1 MLASERMSI
10 RGVHLTDPEAT
21 HRAARALAAHLA
33 PGDAIGLV
41 GDLGAGKTCFVQGL
55 ARGLGVPDSVR
66 VTSPTFTLINEH
78 RGGRLPLFHV
88 DLYRIDRASELDHI
102 GLDDLF
108 RPPAVVAVEWC
119 DRFPVLPADH
129 LRISLVAIGEDRRAL
144 DAEGRGARGVALAEA
159 WAPDLARQTG
169 WSG

>member
-1 MLASERMSI
+1 MPI
-10 RGVHLTDPEAT
+10 RGVRLTSPEAT
-21 HRAARALAAHLA
+21 REAARALARHLA

-55 ARGLGVPDSVR
+55 ASGLGVPDSVR

-78 RGGRLPLFHV
+78 RGGRLALFHV
-88 DLYRIDRASELDHI
+88 DLYRIDRAAELDHI

-108 RPPAVVAVEWC
+108 RAPAVVAVEWC

-129 LRISLVAIGEDRRAL
+129 LRIELRAVAENQRAL
-144 DAEGRGARGVALAEA
+144 DAEGRGARGTALAEA
-159 WAPDLARQTG
+159 WAVELGD
-169 WSG
+169 

>member
-1 MLASERMSI
+1 MSI
-10 RGVHLTDPEAT
+10 RAVRLASPEAT
-21 HRAARALAAHLA
+21 QRAACALASHLA

-88 DLYRIDRASELDHI
+88 DLYRIEREAELAHI

-108 RPPAVVAVEWC
+108 AAPA
-119 DRFPVLPADH
+119 
-129 LRISLVAIGEDRRAL
+129 
-144 DAEGRGARGVALAEA
+144 
-159 WAPDLARQTG
+159 
-169 WSG
+169 

>member
-1 MLASERMSI
+1 MSI
-10 RGVHLTDPEAT
+10 RGVCLTNPEAT
-21 HRAARALAAHLA
+21 QRAARALASHLA

-88 DLYRIDRASELDHI
+88 DLYRIDRAAELDHI

-108 RPPAVVAVEWC
+108 AAPAVVAVEWC

-129 LRISLVAIGEDRRAL
+129 LRIALTAVAENERAL
-144 DAEGRGARGVALAEA
+144 DAVGRGARGQALARA
-159 WAPDLARQTG
+159 WAESLG
-169 WSG
+169 

>member
-1 MLASERMSI
+1 MSI
-10 RGVHLTDPEAT
+10 RGVRLTSPEAT
-21 HRAARALAAHLA
+21 REAASALARHLA

-78 RGGRLPLFHV
+78 RGGRLALYHV
-88 DLYRIDRASELDHI
+88 DLYRIDRPGELDHI

-108 RPPAVVAVEWC
+108 GAPAVVAVEWC

-129 LRISLVAIGEDRRAL
+129 LRIELGTVAENERAL
-144 DAEGRGARGVALAEA
+144 DAVGRGARGTALAAA
-159 WAPDLARQTG
+159 WALDLAD
-169 WSG
+169 

>member
-1 MLASERMSI
+1 MVI
-10 RGVHLTDPEAT
+10 RGVSLTSPEAT
-21 HRAARALAAHLA
+21 RRAARTLAAHLA
-33 PGDAIGLV
+33 PGDSIGLV

-88 DLYRIDRASELDHI
+88 DLYRIDDARELDHI
-102 GLDDLF
+102 GLDELF
-108 RPPAVVAVEWC
+108 RAPGVVAVEWC

-129 LRISLVAIGEDRRAL
+129 LRIELRAVAENVRAL
-144 DAEGRGARGVALAEA
+144 DAEGRGARGIALAAA
-159 WAPDLARQTG
+159 WALELCD
-169 WSG
+169 

>member
-1 MLASERMSI
+1 MSI
-10 RGVHLTDPEAT
+10 RHVRLTSPDAT
-21 HRAARALAAHLA
+21 QRAARALAFHLE

-88 DLYRIDRASELDHI
+88 DLYRIDRAAELEHI

-108 RPPAVVAVEWC
+108 AAPAVVAVEWC

-129 LRISLVAIGEDRRAL
+129 LRIELRAVAENQRAL
-144 DAEGRGARGVALAEA
+144 DADGRGARGEALARA
-159 WAPDLARQTG
+159 WALDLT
-169 WSG
+169 

>member
-1 MLASERMSI
+1 MSI
-10 RGVHLTDPEAT
+10 RGVRLTDPEAT
-21 HRAARALAAHLA
+21 RRAARALASHLE

-66 VTSPTFTLINEH
+66 VTSPTFTLINEL

-88 DLYRIDRASELDHI
+88 DLYRIDRAAELDHI

-108 RPPAVVAVEWC
+108 RAAAVVAVEWC

-129 LRISLVAIGEDRRAL
+129 LRIELTAVTENERAL
-144 DAEGRGARGVALAEA
+144 DAEGRGARGEALARA
-159 WAPDLARQTG
+159 WAGSLG
-169 WSG
+169 